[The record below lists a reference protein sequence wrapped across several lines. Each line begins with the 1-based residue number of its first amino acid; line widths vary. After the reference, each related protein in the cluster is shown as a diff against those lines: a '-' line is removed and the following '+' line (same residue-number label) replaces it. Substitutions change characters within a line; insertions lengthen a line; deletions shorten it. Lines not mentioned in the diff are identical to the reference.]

1 MVWSAWT
8 RLAPVE
14 KVRSCW
20 AALRRMAQFMPS
32 LQTPPET
39 LAEPGLTDMPK
50 VEWPEVKISEPAVVT
65 TMEGSRR
72 RKGRGDRRCGRPQPV
87 SAAPTEGSVCQM
99 RC

>member
-20 AALRRMAQFMPS
+20 AALRRMAQLMPS

-50 VEWPEVKISEPAVVT
+50 VEWPEVKISEPPVVT
-65 TMEGSRR
+65 TMGREPAEEGERR
-72 RKGRGDRRCGRPQPV
+72 SAVRPAQPV
-87 SAAPTEGSVCQM
+87 SAAPTEVSVCQM